1 MDPSSSSS
9 REHSDI
15 LKITDRWAESLH
27 DSFIYEPYVYMYAL
41 WFIHINRVFLNN
53 KRTIPCTADDHW
65 THKSEASPWPTEGA
79 VLPASV
85 HPGARAHWC
94 SASSRVVGTSCP
106 TFNKHLEWHGQ
117 SILGRMS
124 VPFCSL
130 QFNCRFSYHCGCLL
144 FVFFLHSHGELVLIC
159 IFNQH

>member
-15 LKITDRWAESLH
+15 LKITDRWAESLP
-27 DSFIYEPYVYMYAL
+27 DSFIYEPNT
-41 WFIHINRVFLNN
+41 FDINGVFANN
-53 KRTIPCTADDHW
+53 KRTILCAADDHW

-94 SASSRVVGTSCP
+94 STSSRVVGTSCP
-106 TFNKHLEWHGQ
+106 TFNKHLEWHDQ
-117 SILGRMS
+117 SILGCIS

-130 QFNCRFSYHCGCLL
+130 QFNCRFFYTIAVI
-144 FVFFLHSHGELVLIC
+144 FYFILHSHGE
-159 IFNQH
+159 